1 MRRILL
7 TAASLSVLTLT
18 APGAAL
24 AGQRRAPGAALAG
37 QRQHRHHHKS
47 RAHHARVSF
56 RHLGPAIA
64 GPVGPGAAPTTSPTP
79 AAPTPATTPSATEE
93 NAGKVTSY
101 TGGVL
106 TLTLGDGSTVSGKVT
121 IDTRFECVSATPTP
135 PTGDQDEE
143 GGEGNDNGWG
153 DDQGGGDRNQG
164 GGWQNGQQP
173 QAGGQWQGGEDGG
186 GGPGEGQDD
195 GEAPISTEPPC
206 DSSALTEGAI
216 VRAAELRIAPGGTE
230 FESIE
235 LVR

>member
-24 AGQRRAPGAALAG
+24 AGQRH
-37 QRQHRHHHKS
+37 HRHHHKS

-56 RHLGPAIA
+56 RHLGPATA
-64 GPVGPGAAPTTSPTP
+64 GPAGPGAAPTTSPPP

-93 NAGKVTSY
+93 NAGKVASY

-135 PTGDQDEE
+135 PTGDQDDE
-143 GGEGNDNGWG
+143 GGEGGSGDDNGLG

-164 GGWQNGQQP
+164 SGWQNGQQP
-173 QAGGQWQGGEDGG
+173 QAGGQWQSGGDGS

-195 GEAPISTEPPC
+195 DGAPISTEPPC